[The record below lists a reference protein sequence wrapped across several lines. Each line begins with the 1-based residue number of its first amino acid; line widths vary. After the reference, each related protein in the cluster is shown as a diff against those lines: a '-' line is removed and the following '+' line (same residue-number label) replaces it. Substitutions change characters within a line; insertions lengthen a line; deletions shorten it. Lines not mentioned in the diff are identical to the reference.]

1 MIFRYYII
9 GNDGRPYEQS
19 VNATTQAEAQR
30 LANRF
35 AQEDGTTLLTVPD
48 TTTGTTRLVPEY
60 YDNLN
65 ERTGISNVAGRSIS
79 LPALE
84 AGGIAPILSPD
95 DPALNPRNPITGVPA
110 GVNVSNPNELTG
122 QTFYGDVNTGYGV
135 ATPGMAGSRGTTSAG
150 NVPFNIDAALAMGGF
165 TQGMVPTGPANTF
178 DPSNPLA
185 SGSGTAP
192 DPFAYNPEFT
202 TNLGMSSSGLTSSPA
217 SAFGGTDID
226 FMEESSGAMAGFGE
240 SAAQKEARLKAEKA
254 EAEKAGAGDIG
265 GDEVDPDSLPIDINS
280 LSDLQK
286 EELRLLANV
295 LTADPKN
302 LKQFI
307 DDRGENYARKVLSA
321 NGFSSIQIDN
331 LIEGT
336 TLE

>member
-110 GVNVSNPNELTG
+110 GVNVSSELC
-122 QTFYGDVNTGYGV
+122 F
-135 ATPGMAGSRGTTSAG
+135 
-150 NVPFNIDAALAMGGF
+150 
-165 TQGMVPTGPANTF
+165 
-178 DPSNPLA
+178 
-185 SGSGTAP
+185 
-192 DPFAYNPEFT
+192 
-202 TNLGMSSSGLTSSPA
+202 
-217 SAFGGTDID
+217 
-226 FMEESSGAMAGFGE
+226 
-240 SAAQKEARLKAEKA
+240 LK
-254 EAEKAGAGDIG
+254 
-265 GDEVDPDSLPIDINS
+265 
-280 LSDLQK
+280 
-286 EELRLLANV
+286 
-295 LTADPKN
+295 
-302 LKQFI
+302 
-307 DDRGENYARKVLSA
+307 
-321 NGFSSIQIDN
+321 
-331 LIEGT
+331 
-336 TLE
+336 